1 MFTALLIFS
10 ESLATKCVPLN
21 IKTCM
26 IRLTVIDYSSAE
38 LNYYPL
44 MISLD
49 KCNGSFNV
57 ILLIVLYHAILQHN
71 LFK

>member
-1 MFTALLIFS
+1 M
-10 ESLATKCVPLN
+10 
-21 IKTCM
+21 
-26 IRLTVIDYSSAE
+26 IDYSSAE

-49 KCNGSFNV
+49 KCNGNFNV